1 MGGCSGRTY
10 HGTSLHLTHPINGQ
24 SRRFGRIMVRPY
36 WFGVISAGG
45 DPQATEFQ
53 CKFKDLLRDCQ
64 ISDCQKRGQKKLSY
78 SLFLCRTASYIIT
91 PAATETLSEPI
102 CPLIGM
108 AANVSQRR
116 SISSDM
122 PLSSAPITM
131 ATGPVKSASV

>member
-1 MGGCSGRTY
+1 MGGCSERTY
-10 HGTSLHLTHPINGQ
+10 HGTSLHLKDPIKGQ
-24 SRRFGRIMVRPY
+24 SRRFRAHHGASLLVR
-36 WFGVISAGG
+36 GHIRRGH
-45 DPQATEFQ
+45 PQATEFQ

-64 ISDCQKRGQKKLSY
+64 ISDCQKRGQEKLSY

-131 ATGPVKSASV
+131 PTGPVKSASV